1 MIFFRD
7 VLEFRNRA
15 SALGF
20 LLLTLACS
28 AHSQTLQGD
37 WKGTLSAPNGN
48 IPCTFH
54 LDASGGGT
62 LTAQNSTVPLQYSAN
77 GSQITITVSSINGS
91 YAATVNGN
99 QMNGTWTQSG
109 QSVPLAIARAGT
121 SAPNSGGGG
130 SAAGLQGDW
139 KGTLSAPSGNI
150 PCVFHLDA
158 AGGGTLTA
166 QNSTVPLQYSSNGSQ
181 ITITV
186 SSINGS
192 YAAAVTGNQMNGTWT
207 QSGQSVPLTIA
218 R

>member
-1 MIFFRD
+1 VIFFRD

-20 LLLTLACS
+20 LLLTLGCS
-28 AHSQTLQGD
+28 ALSQT
-37 WKGTLSAPNGN
+37 
-48 IPCTFH
+48 
-54 LDASGGGT
+54 
-62 LTAQNSTVPLQYSAN
+62 
-77 GSQITITVSSINGS
+77 
-91 YAATVNGN
+91 
-99 QMNGTWTQSG
+99 
-109 QSVPLAIARAGT
+109 
-121 SAPNSGGGG
+121 
-130 SAAGLQGDW
+130 LQGDW

-166 QNSTVPLQYSSNGSQ
+166 QNSTVPLHYSANGSQ

-192 YAAAVTGNQMNGTWT
+192 YAATVTGNQMNGTWTQSGQGVPLTVTRAGASAPNGGGGGTAGLQGDWKGTLSAPGGNIPCVFRLDAAGGGTLTAQNSTVPLQYSANGSQITITVSSINGSYAATVTGNQMNGTWT
-207 QSGQSVPLTIA
+207 QSGQSVPLTVA